1 MTTFRRRVAEWRP
14 GSLKRE
20 TLWFFQV
27 NGGNRARSGPASRRP
42 PRTSAETSSVP
53 TRAPGLGPG
62 RQGAEGRAAPS
73 RRLPAHLAHPTPWSS
88 KTAGLDP
95 AREAAMAFPHLQQ
108 PSFLLASLKADSIN
122 KPFAQRC
129 QDLVKVIED
138 FPAKELHA
146 IFPWLVE
153 SIFGSLDGVLA
164 GWNLRCL
171 QGRVSPVEYSI
182 AMEFLD
188 PGGPMMKLVY
198 KLQAEDYKFDFP
210 VSYLPGP
217 VKASIQERVLPDS
230 PLYHNKVQ
238 LPPTGGL
245 GLHLALN
252 PFEYYM
258 FFFALSL
265 ITQKPLPGALHVR
278 TSDCAYFILV
288 DRYLAWFL
296 PTEGSV
302 LPPLSSSPGGP
313 SPSPAPRTP
322 AVPFASYGLHHT
334 SLLKR
339 HISHQ
344 TSVNADP
351 ASHEIWRS
359 ETLLQVFVEM
369 WLHHYSLE
377 MYQKMQSP
385 HAKESFM
392 PTEEHVLVVRLLL
405 KHLHA
410 FANSLRPEQA
420 SPSAHSHAAS
430 PLEEFKRAAVP
441 RFVQQ
446 KLYLFLQHCFGH
458 WPLDAS
464 FRAVLEMW
472 LSYLQPWRYAPE
484 KQAPSSD
491 CQARSVSEKWA
502 PFVQEN
508 LLVYTKLFL
517 GFLSRALRTDLVSP
531 KNALMV
537 FRVAKVFAQ
546 PNLAEMIQRG
556 EQLFLEPELV
566 IPHRQHRLFTVPT
579 FTGSFLSSWP
589 PAITDAS
596 FKVKSHVYSLEGQDC
611 KYTPMFGPEIRALVL
626 RLAQLITQAK
636 QTAKSLSD
644 QYGEST
650 AARPFLSWLGFY
662 PADTNGSYP
671 GNDLDEMGQDS
682 VRKTDEYLEKALEY
696 LCQVF
701 RLSEAQLAQLT
712 LALGTTQDENGK
724 KQLPDCIVG
733 EDGLILTPLGRYQ
746 IINGLRRFDIEYQG
760 DSELQ
765 PIRSYEIAGL
775 VRVLFRLS
783 SAINRRFAGQ
793 MAALCSRA
801 DFLGSFCRYH
811 LLEPGLSDRRLLSPV
826 GRERAA
832 SLARGP
838 RLSLRFLGSYRTLLA
853 LLLAFFVASLF
864 CIGPLLCALLLVLGY
879 VLYAVAMTLLTEQG
893 KLHQL

>member
-1 MTTFRRRVAEWRP
+1 
-14 GSLKRE
+14 
-20 TLWFFQV
+20 
-27 NGGNRARSGPASRRP
+27 
-42 PRTSAETSSVP
+42 
-53 TRAPGLGPG
+53 
-62 RQGAEGRAAPS
+62 
-73 RRLPAHLAHPTPWSS
+73 
-88 KTAGLDP
+88 
-95 AREAAMAFPHLQQ
+95 MAFPHLQQ

-138 FPAKELHA
+138 FPAKELHT

-153 SIFGSLDGVLA
+153 SIFGSLDGILI

-171 QGRVSPVEYSI
+171 QGRMNPVEYNI

-238 LPPTGGL
+238 FPPTGGL
-245 GLHLALN
+245 GLNLALN
-252 PFEYYM
+252 PFEYYI

-265 ITQKPLPGALHVR
+265 ITQKPLPVSLHVR

-288 DRYLAWFL
+288 DRYLSWFL

-302 LPPLSSSPGGP
+302 PPPLSSSPGGT

-322 AVPFASYGLHHT
+322 AMPFASYGLHHT

-385 HAKESFM
+385 HAKESFT

-410 FANSLRPEQA
+410 FANSLKPEQA
-420 SPSAHSHAAS
+420 SPSTHSHATS

-484 KQAPSSD
+484 KQAQSSD
-491 CQARSVSEKWA
+491 SQPRCVSEKWA

-508 LLVYTKLFL
+508 LLMYTKLFV
-517 GFLSRALRTDLVSP
+517 GFLNRALRTDLVSP

-546 PNLAEMIQRG
+546 PKLAEMIQKG

-566 IPHRQHRLFTVPT
+566 IPHRQHRLFTAPT
-579 FTGSFLSSWP
+579 VTGSFLSPWP
-589 PAITDAS
+589 PAVTDAS
-596 FKVKSHVYSLEGQDC
+596 FKVKSHVYGLEGQDC
-611 KYTPMFGPEIRALVL
+611 KYTPMFGPEVRTLVL

-636 QTAKSLSD
+636 QTAKSISD
-644 QYGEST
+644 QCVENPAGHS
-650 AARPFLSWLGFY
+650 FLSWLGFSPTDPNGLY
-662 PADTNGSYP
+662 PA
-671 GNDLDEMGQDS
+671 NDLDEMGQDS

-696 LCQVF
+696 LRQIF

-712 LALGTTQDENGK
+712 FALGTTQDENGK

-733 EDGLILTPLGRYQ
+733 DDGLILTPLGRYQ
-746 IINGLRRFDIEYQG
+746 IINGLRRFEIEYQG

-765 PIRSYEIAGL
+765 PIRSYEIPSL
-775 VRVLFRLS
+775 VRALFRLS
-783 SAINRRFAGQ
+783 STINRRFAGQ
-793 MAALCSRA
+793 MVALCSRD

-811 LLEPGLSDRRLLSPV
+811 LTEPVLANRHLLSPV
-826 GRERAA
+826 GQRQVANH
-832 SLARGP
+832 ARGP
-838 RLSLRFLGSYRTLLA
+838 RLSLRFLGSYRTLLS
-853 LLLAFFVASLF
+853 LLLVFFVASLF
-864 CIGPLLCALLLVLGY
+864 CIGPLPCSLLLVLGY
-879 VLYAVAMTLLTEQG
+879 LLYAMAMTLLTERG

>member
-1 MTTFRRRVAEWRP
+1 
-14 GSLKRE
+14 
-20 TLWFFQV
+20 
-27 NGGNRARSGPASRRP
+27 
-42 PRTSAETSSVP
+42 
-53 TRAPGLGPG
+53 
-62 RQGAEGRAAPS
+62 
-73 RRLPAHLAHPTPWSS
+73 
-88 KTAGLDP
+88 
-95 AREAAMAFPHLQQ
+95 MAFPHLQQ

-122 KPFAQRC
+122 KPFAQQC

-138 FPAKELHA
+138 FPAKELHT

-153 SIFGSLDGVLA
+153 SIFGSLDGVLI

-171 QGRVSPVEYSI
+171 QGRVNPVEYSI
-182 AMEFLD
+182 VMEFLD

-217 VKASIQERVLPDS
+217 VKASIQECILPDS

-238 LPPTGGL
+238 FTPTGGL
-245 GLHLALN
+245 GLNLALN
-252 PFEYYM
+252 PFEYYI

-265 ITQKPLPGALHVR
+265 ITQKPLPVSLHVR

-288 DRYLAWFL
+288 DRYLSWFL

-302 LPPLSSSPGGP
+302 PPPLSSSPGGT
-313 SPSPAPRTP
+313 SPSPPPRTP
-322 AVPFASYGLHHT
+322 AMPFASYGLHHT

-385 HAKESFM
+385 HAKESFT

-410 FANSLRPEQA
+410 FANSLKPEQA
-420 SPSAHSHAAS
+420 SPSAHSHATS

-472 LSYLQPWRYAPE
+472 LSYLQPWRYAPD
-484 KQAPSSD
+484 KQAPGSD
-491 CQARSVSEKWA
+491 SQPRCVSEKWA

-508 LLVYTKLFL
+508 LLMYTKLFV
-517 GFLSRALRTDLVSP
+517 GFLNRALRTDLVSP
-531 KNALMV
+531 KHALMV

-546 PNLAEMIQRG
+546 PNLAEMIQKG

-566 IPHRQHRLFTVPT
+566 ISHRQHRLFTAPT
-579 FTGSFLSSWP
+579 FTGSFLSPWP
-589 PAITDAS
+589 PAVTDAS
-596 FKVKSHVYSLEGQDC
+596 FKVKNHVYSLEGQDC
-611 KYTPMFGPEIRALVL
+611 KYTPMFGPEARTLVL

-636 QTAKSLSD
+636 HTAKSISD
-644 QYGEST
+644 QCAESP
-650 AARPFLSWLGFY
+650 AGHSFLSWLGFSSM
-662 PADTNGSYP
+662 DTNGSYP
-671 GNDLDEMGQDS
+671 ANDLDEMGQDS

-696 LCQVF
+696 LRQIF
-701 RLSEAQLAQLT
+701 RLSEAQLRQFT

-746 IINGLRRFDIEYQG
+746 IINGLRRFEIEYQG
-760 DSELQ
+760 DPELQ
-765 PIRSYEIAGL
+765 PIRSYEIASL
-775 VRVLFRLS
+775 VRTLFRLS

-793 MAALCSRA
+793 MAALCSRD

-811 LLEPGLSDRRLLSPV
+811 LTEPGLASRHLLSPV
-826 GRERAA
+826 VRRQVAGYT
-832 SLARGP
+832 RGP
-838 RLSLRFLGSYRTLLA
+838 RLSLRFLGSYRTLVS
-853 LLLAFFVASLF
+853 LLLALVASLF
-864 CIGPLLCALLLVLGY
+864 CVGPLPCTLLLTLGY
-879 VLYAVAMTLLTEQG
+879 VLYASAMTLLTERG
-893 KLHQL
+893 KLHQP

>member
-1 MTTFRRRVAEWRP
+1 MTTFRRRVAEWRSP
-14 GSLKRE
+14 SLRHG
-20 TLWFFQV
+20 TLW
-27 NGGNRARSGPASRRP
+27 
-42 PRTSAETSSVP
+42 VP
-53 TRAPGLGPG
+53 QWFP
-62 RQGAEGRAAPS
+62 
-73 RRLPAHLAHPTPWSS
+73 
-88 KTAGLDP
+88 KTAVVCGS
-95 AREAAMAFPHLQQ
+95 REVAMAFPHLQQ
-108 PSFLLASLKADSIN
+108 PSFLLASLKADSVN

-153 SIFGSLDGVLA
+153 SIFGSLDGVLL

-171 QGRVSPVEYSI
+171 QGRMSPVEYSI
-182 AMEFLD
+182 VMEFLD

-238 LPPTGGL
+238 FPPTGGL
-245 GLHLALN
+245 GLNLALN

-265 ITQKPLPGALHVR
+265 ITQKPLPGALHIR

-288 DRYLAWFL
+288 DRYLSWFL

-322 AVPFASYGLHHT
+322 AMPFASYGLHHT

-339 HISHQ
+339 HVSHQ

-385 HAKESFM
+385 HAKESFT

-410 FANSLRPEQA
+410 FSNSLKPEQV
-420 SPSAHSHAAS
+420 SPSTHSHATS

-484 KQAPSSD
+484 KPAPSSD
-491 CQARSVSEKWA
+491 CQPRAVSERWA

-508 LLVYTKLFL
+508 LLMYTKLFV

-546 PNLAEMIQRG
+546 PNLAEMIQKG

-566 IPHRQHRLFTVPT
+566 IPHRQHRLFTAPP

-589 PAITDAS
+589 PAVTDTS

-611 KYTPMFGPEIRALVL
+611 KYTPMFGPEVRTLVL

-636 QTAKSLSD
+636 QTAKSISD
-644 QYGEST
+644 QCGEST
-650 AARPFLSWLGFY
+650 PGRPFLSWLGFY
-662 PADTNGSYP
+662 SPDTNGCYP
-671 GNDLDEMGQDS
+671 ANDLDEMGQDS

-696 LCQVF
+696 LCQMF

-733 EDGLILTPLGRYQ
+733 EDGLILTALGRYQ

-760 DSELQ
+760 DLELQ
-765 PIRSYEIAGL
+765 PIRSYEIASL
-775 VRVLFRLS
+775 VRMLFRLS
-783 SAINRRFAGQ
+783 SAINQRFAGR
-793 MAALCSRA
+793 MAALCARA

-811 LLEPGLSDRRLLSPV
+811 LTEPGPAGRRLLSPV
-826 GRERAA
+826 ARGSAA
-832 SLARGP
+832 SRARGP
-838 RLSLRFLGSYRTLLA
+838 RLSLRFLGSYRTLLS

-864 CIGPLLCALLLVLGY
+864 CVGPLTCALLLVLGY
-879 VLYAVAMTLLTEQG
+879 LLYAVAMTLLTERS

>member
-1 MTTFRRRVAEWRP
+1 
-14 GSLKRE
+14 
-20 TLWFFQV
+20 
-27 NGGNRARSGPASRRP
+27 
-42 PRTSAETSSVP
+42 
-53 TRAPGLGPG
+53 
-62 RQGAEGRAAPS
+62 
-73 RRLPAHLAHPTPWSS
+73 
-88 KTAGLDP
+88 
-95 AREAAMAFPHLQQ
+95 MAFPHLQQ
-108 PSFLLASLKADSIN
+108 PSFLLASLKADSVN

-153 SIFGSLDGVLA
+153 SIFGSLDGVLI

-238 LPPTGGL
+238 FPPTGGL
-245 GLHLALN
+245 GLNLVLN

-265 ITQKPLPGALHVR
+265 ITQKPLPGTIHIR

-288 DRYLAWFL
+288 DRYLSWFL

-322 AVPFASYGLHHT
+322 AMPFASYGLHHT

-385 HAKESFM
+385 HAKESFT

-410 FANSLRPEQA
+410 FSNSLKPEQV
-420 SPSAHSHAAS
+420 SPSAHSHATS

-484 KQAPSSD
+484 KQAQSSD
-491 CQARSVSEKWA
+491 CQARCVPERWA

-508 LLVYTKLFL
+508 LLMYTKLFV

-546 PNLAEMIQRG
+546 PNLAEMIQKG

-566 IPHRQHRLFTVPT
+566 IPHRQHRLFTAPT

-589 PAITDAS
+589 PAVTDAS

-611 KYTPMFGPEIRALVL
+611 KYTPMFGPEVRTLVL

-636 QTAKSLSD
+636 QTAKSISD
-644 QYGEST
+644 QCGEST
-650 AARPFLSWLGFY
+650 ASHPFLSWLGFCST
-662 PADTNGSYP
+662 DTNGSYP
-671 GNDLDEMGQDS
+671 ANDLDEMGQDS

-696 LCQVF
+696 LCQMF

-724 KQLPDCIVG
+724 KQLPDCVVG

-775 VRVLFRLS
+775 VRMLFRLS
-783 SAINRRFAGQ
+783 SAINRRFAGR

-811 LLEPGLSDRRLLSPV
+811 LMEPVLADRHLLSPV
-826 GRERAA
+826 ARGCAA
-832 SLARGP
+832 RCPRGP
-838 RLSLRFLGSYRTLLA
+838 RLSLRFLGNYQTLLS

-864 CIGPLLCALLLVLGY
+864 CIGPLPCALLLVLGY
-879 VLYAVAMTLLTEQG
+879 LLYAVAMTLLTERS

>member
-14 GSLKRE
+14 PSLRRA
-20 TLWFFQV
+20 TLWVPQWFPQV
-27 NGGNRARSGPASRRP
+27 AVFN
-42 PRTSAETSSVP
+42 VP
-53 TRAPGLGPG
+53 
-62 RQGAEGRAAPS
+62 Q
-73 RRLPAHLAHPTPWSS
+73 
-88 KTAGLDP
+88 
-95 AREAAMAFPHLQQ
+95 EAAMAFPHLQQ
-108 PSFLLASLKADSIN
+108 PSFLLASLKADSVN

-129 QDLVKVIED
+129 QDLAKVIED

-153 SIFGSLDGVLA
+153 SIFGSLDGVLV

-238 LPPTGGL
+238 FPPTGGL
-245 GLHLALN
+245 GLNLALN

-265 ITQKPLPGALHVR
+265 ITQKPLPGTLHIR

-288 DRYLAWFL
+288 DRYLSWFL

-302 LPPLSSSPGGP
+302 LPALSSSPGGP
-313 SPSPAPRTP
+313 NPSPAPRTP
-322 AVPFASYGLHHT
+322 TMPFASYGLHHT

-385 HAKESFM
+385 HAKESFT

-410 FANSLRPEQA
+410 FSNSLKPEQV
-420 SPSAHSHAAS
+420 SPSTHSHATS

-484 KQAPSSD
+484 KQAQSSD
-491 CQARSVSEKWA
+491 CQARCVSERWA

-508 LLVYTKLFL
+508 LLMYTKLFV

-546 PNLAEMIQRG
+546 PNLAEMIQKG

-566 IPHRQHRLFTVPT
+566 IPHRQHRLFTAPT

-589 PAITDAS
+589 PAVTDAS

-611 KYTPMFGPEIRALVL
+611 KYTPMFGPEVRTLVL

-636 QTAKSLSD
+636 QTAKSISD
-644 QYGEST
+644 QCGEST
-650 AARPFLSWLGFY
+650 AGRPFLSWLGFCSTD
-662 PADTNGSYP
+662 ANGSYAA
-671 GNDLDEMGQDS
+671 NDLDEMGQDS

-696 LCQVF
+696 LCQMF
-701 RLSEAQLAQLT
+701 RLSEAQLTQLT

-724 KQLPDCIVG
+724 KQLPDCVVG

-765 PIRSYEIAGL
+765 PIRSYEIASL

-783 SAINRRFAGQ
+783 SAINRRFAGP

-811 LLEPGLSDRRLLSPV
+811 LTEPGLADRHLLSPV
-826 GRERAA
+826 ARGCAA
-832 SLARGP
+832 RRPRGP
-838 RLSLRFLGSYRTLLA
+838 RLSLRFLGSYRTLLS

-864 CIGPLLCALLLVLGY
+864 CIGPLPCALLLVLGY
-879 VLYAVAMTLLTEQG
+879 LLYAVAMTLLTERS
-893 KLHQL
+893 KLHHL

>member
-1 MTTFRRRVAEWRP
+1 MTTFRRRLAEWRLP
-14 GSLKRE
+14 FLKQVVLGVPQWFPKATIFDSPRE
-20 TLWFFQV
+20 T
-27 NGGNRARSGPASRRP
+27 
-42 PRTSAETSSVP
+42 T
-53 TRAPGLGPG
+53 
-62 RQGAEGRAAPS
+62 
-73 RRLPAHLAHPTPWSS
+73 
-88 KTAGLDP
+88 
-95 AREAAMAFPHLQQ
+95 MAFPHLQQ

-138 FPAKELHA
+138 FPAKELHT

-153 SIFGSLDGVLA
+153 SIFGSLDGILI

-171 QGRVSPVEYSI
+171 QGRMNPVEYSI

-238 LPPTGGL
+238 FPPTGGL
-245 GLHLALN
+245 GLNLALN
-252 PFEYYM
+252 PFEYYI

-265 ITQKPLPGALHVR
+265 ITQKPLPVSLHVR

-288 DRYLAWFL
+288 DRYLSWFL

-302 LPPLSSSPGGP
+302 PPPLSSSPGGT

-322 AVPFASYGLHHT
+322 AMSFASYGLHHT

-385 HAKESFM
+385 HAKLEVLHYRLSVSSALHSPAQPSLQALHAYQESFT

-410 FANSLRPEQA
+410 FANSLKPEQT
-420 SPSAHSHAAS
+420 SPSTHSHATS

-484 KQAPSSD
+484 KQAQSSD
-491 CQARSVSEKWA
+491 SQPRCVSEKWA

-508 LLVYTKLFL
+508 LLMYTKLFV
-517 GFLSRALRTDLVSP
+517 GFLNRALRTDLVSP

-546 PNLAEMIQRG
+546 PNLAEMIQKG

-566 IPHRQHRLFTVPT
+566 IPHRQHRLFTAPT
-579 FTGSFLSSWP
+579 VTGSFLSPWP
-589 PAITDAS
+589 PAVTDAS

-611 KYTPMFGPEIRALVL
+611 KYTPMFGPEVRTLVL

-636 QTAKSLSD
+636 QTAKSISD
-644 QYGEST
+644 QCVESP
-650 AARPFLSWLGFY
+650 AGHSFLSWLGFSPTDPNGLY
-662 PADTNGSYP
+662 PA
-671 GNDLDEMGQDS
+671 NDLDEMGQDS
-682 VRKTDEYLEKALEY
+682 IRKTDEYLEKALEY
-696 LCQVF
+696 LRQIF
-701 RLSEAQLAQLT
+701 R
-712 LALGTTQDENGK
+712 
-724 KQLPDCIVG
+724 
-733 EDGLILTPLGRYQ
+733 
-746 IINGLRRFDIEYQG
+746 IINGLRRFEIEYQG

-765 PIRSYEIAGL
+765 PIRSYEIPSL
-775 VRVLFRLS
+775 VRALFRLS
-783 SAINRRFAGQ
+783 STINRRFADQ
-793 MAALCSRA
+793 MVALCSRD

-811 LLEPGLSDRRLLSPV
+811 LTEPVLANRHLLSPV
-826 GRERAA
+826 GRRQVANH
-832 SLARGP
+832 ARGP
-838 RLSLRFLGSYRTLLA
+838 RLSLRFLGSYRTLLS
-853 LLLAFFVASLF
+853 LLLFFFVASLF
-864 CIGPLLCALLLVLGY
+864 CIGPLPCTLLLVLGY
-879 VLYAVAMTLLTEQG
+879 LLYAMAMTLLTERG
-893 KLHQL
+893 KLHHL